1 MAHRDW
7 HALRGFGEPLRRMG
21 CFRCFPAHEHPSLC
35 LIWRAERRRF
45 VRVCRQKRWHSA
57 LASPYAPSTR
67 PRRFSHATR
76 VVHRTAKE
84 RQPTKT
90 PKKKRAAH
98 TQTETMGSP
107 PKFNIKKVKKRKE
120 EGSPRQK
127 ERDELLRSKE
137 ARIATAERTAR
148 SAWCSILALRAE
160 ERQAWHPPAMRRT
173 GSSARRK
180 P

>member
-1 MAHRDW
+1 MA
-7 HALRGFGEPLRRMG
+7 G
-21 CFRCFPAHEHPSLC
+21 
-35 LIWRAERRRF
+35 
-45 VRVCRQKRWHSA
+45 SA

-76 VVHRTAKE
+76 VAYRTAKE
-84 RQPTKT
+84 RQLTT
-90 PKKKRAAH
+90 TLKKRGQP

-137 ARIATAERTAR
+137 ARMAAIRRANNIRRSVRNQIVAQLVATPAASPAKSSFSSPTR
-148 SAWCSILALRAE
+148 SPSKS
-160 ERQAWHPPAMRRT
+160 P
-173 GSSARRK
+173 
-180 P
+180 